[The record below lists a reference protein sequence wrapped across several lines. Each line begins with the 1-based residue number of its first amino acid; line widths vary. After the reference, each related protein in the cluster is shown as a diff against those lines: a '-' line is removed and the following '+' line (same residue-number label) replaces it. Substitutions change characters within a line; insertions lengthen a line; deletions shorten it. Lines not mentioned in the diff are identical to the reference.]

1 MPLLLSLEPTVAT
14 NSPRAEASA
23 LAYII
28 YTSGTTG
35 KPKGVAVEHR
45 SFVNIASDISRR
57 MSVTHQDRFLAI
69 TTLAFDISTLEI
81 FMPLMFG
88 ATVVLTDQK
97 TLLANNDLPQF
108 IASHSVS
115 LMQDAFFWHQ
125 VAQQYAET
133 TLPVRALCGG
143 EAVPHAVAR
152 WLSENT
158 ERAWNVYGPTETTVW
173 STADELLH
181 GVDSVTIGRPLA
193 NTQCFILDERRRL
206 LPPGV
211 IGEMYISGLGVAR
224 GYYGNARQTQAS
236 FCRTYVPARRQPGSV
251 ASCTRRAI
259 ACVVCPTADLNT
271 SADGITR

>member
-14 NSPRAEASA
+14 NSSQAEASA

-115 LMQDAFFWHQ
+115 LMQGTPSFGIRSRSNMPRQRYPFGHCAVGKRCRMRWRVGCQKTPSVRGMCMGQPKRRFG
-125 VAQQYAET
+125 
-133 TLPVRALCGG
+133 LPRMNCCLGLIASPL
-143 EAVPHAVAR
+143 
-152 WLSENT
+152 
-158 ERAWNVYGPTETTVW
+158 
-173 STADELLH
+173 
-181 GVDSVTIGRPLA
+181 RPLA

>member
-1 MPLLLSLEPTVAT
+1 
-14 NSPRAEASA
+14 
-23 LAYII
+23 
-28 YTSGTTG
+28 
-35 KPKGVAVEHR
+35 
-45 SFVNIASDISRR
+45 
-57 MSVTHQDRFLAI
+57 
-69 TTLAFDISTLEI
+69 
-81 FMPLMFG
+81 
-88 ATVVLTDQK
+88 VLTDQK
-97 TLLANNDLPQF
+97 TLLANNDLPHF

-115 LMQDAFFWHQ
+115 LMQGTPSFWHQ

-173 STADELLH
+173 STADELLP

-236 FCRTYVPARRQPGSV
+236 FLPNICSSTP
-251 ASCTRRAI
+251 
-259 ACVVCPTADLNT
+259 
-271 SADGITR
+271 SAWFGRIMYKTGDRVRCLPDGRFEYL

>member
-1 MPLLLSLEPTVAT
+1 M
-14 NSPRAEASA
+14 
-23 LAYII
+23 
-28 YTSGTTG
+28 
-35 KPKGVAVEHR
+35 
-45 SFVNIASDISRR
+45 
-57 MSVTHQDRFLAI
+57 
-69 TTLAFDISTLEI
+69 
-81 FMPLMFG
+81 
-88 ATVVLTDQK
+88 VLTDQK

-115 LMQDAFFWHQ
+115 LMQRLLLASGRAAICRDNA
-125 VAQQYAET
+125 T
-133 TLPVRALCGG
+133 RSGIVRWGSGAACGG
-143 EAVPHAVAR
+143 ALVV
-152 WLSENT
+152 ENT

-173 STADELLH
+173 STADELLP

-224 GYYGNARQTQAS
+224 EYYGNARQTQA

-259 ACVVCPTADLNT
+259 ACVVCRRQ
-271 SADGITR
+271 I

>member
-14 NSPRAEASA
+14 NSPKAEASA

-115 LMQDAFFWHQ
+115 LMQGTPSFGIRSRSNMPRQRYPFGHCAVGKRCRMRWRVGCQKTPSVRGMCMGQPKRRFG
-125 VAQQYAET
+125 
-133 TLPVRALCGG
+133 LPRMNCCLGLIASPLG
-143 EAVPHAVAR
+143 AR
-152 WLSENT
+152 WRIPSALSWTNGG
-158 ERAWNVYGPTETTVW
+158 VY
-173 STADELLH
+173 
-181 GVDSVTIGRPLA
+181 
-193 NTQCFILDERRRL
+193 F
-206 LPPGV
+206 LP
-211 IGEMYISGLGVAR
+211 A
-224 GYYGNARQTQAS
+224 
-236 FCRTYVPARRQPGSV
+236 
-251 ASCTRRAI
+251 
-259 ACVVCPTADLNT
+259 
-271 SADGITR
+271 

>member
-14 NSPRAEASA
+14 NSSKAEASA

-115 LMQDAFFWHQ
+115 LMQGRLLLASGRAAICRDNA
-125 VAQQYAET
+125 T
-133 TLPVRALCGG
+133 RSGIVRWGSGAACGG
-143 EAVPHAVAR
+143 ALVVRKHR
-152 WLSENT
+152 
-158 ERAWNVYGPTETTVW
+158 
-173 STADELLH
+173 
-181 GVDSVTIGRPLA
+181 
-193 NTQCFILDERRRL
+193 
-206 LPPGV
+206 
-211 IGEMYISGLGVAR
+211 
-224 GYYGNARQTQAS
+224 
-236 FCRTYVPARRQPGSV
+236 
-251 ASCTRRAI
+251 
-259 ACVVCPTADLNT
+259 ACVECVWANRN
-271 SADGITR
+271 DGLVYRG

>member
-1 MPLLLSLEPTVAT
+1 
-14 NSPRAEASA
+14 
-23 LAYII
+23 
-28 YTSGTTG
+28 
-35 KPKGVAVEHR
+35 
-45 SFVNIASDISRR
+45 

-115 LMQDAFFWHQ
+115 LMQGTPSFWHQ

-173 STADELLH
+173 STADELLP
-181 GVDSVTIGRPLA
+181 GVDSVTIARWRIPSALSWTNGGVY
-193 NTQCFILDERRRL
+193 F
-206 LPPGV
+206 LP
-211 IGEMYISGLGVAR
+211 A
-224 GYYGNARQTQAS
+224 
-236 FCRTYVPARRQPGSV
+236 
-251 ASCTRRAI
+251 
-259 ACVVCPTADLNT
+259 
-271 SADGITR
+271 